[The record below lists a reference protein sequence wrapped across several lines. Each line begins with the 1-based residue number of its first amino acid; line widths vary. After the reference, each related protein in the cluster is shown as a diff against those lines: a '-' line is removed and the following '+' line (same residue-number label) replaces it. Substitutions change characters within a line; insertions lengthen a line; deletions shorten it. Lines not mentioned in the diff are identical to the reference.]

1 MRALSHSGGADPPG
15 GGSVMMAAV
24 ASRCASERP
33 SVSSGKQA
41 LDRLKTLTDFV
52 RWGASRFAE
61 AGLHYGHGTDNPVD
75 EALVLV
81 RHALHLEHDL
91 PREFYAARLTDP
103 EKRAV
108 AELIERRI
116 TERVPA
122 PYLTGEAW
130 FAGLPFFV
138 DRRVLIPRSP
148 FAELIDDGFEPWLEP
163 GRVERVLDLCT
174 GSGCIAIACA
184 LAFPTADVDA
194 VELSPDALEVA
205 RRNVARH
212 AVEERVTL
220 LEGDLWAPVAGRS
233 YDLIVS
239 NPPYVSDAAMAA
251 LPPEYAHEPELG
263 LHSGPEGLDVVGR
276 VLAGA
281 REHLRPGGVLVVEV
295 GEAADAVALAW
306 PELPFTWL
314 EFSRGGS
321 GVFLLTAEELS

>member
-1 MRALSHSGGADPPG
+1 VSP
-15 GGSVMMAAV
+15 
-24 ASRCASERP
+24 SE
-33 SVSSGKQA
+33 QA
-41 LDRLKTLTDFV
+41 LHSLSTITDFV
-52 RWGASRFAE
+52 RWGASRFGA
-61 AGLHYGHGTDNPVD
+61 AGLHYGHGTDNAVD

-81 RHALHLEHDL
+81 RHALHLGHDL
-91 PREFYAARLTDP
+91 PREFYAARLTDA

-108 AELIERRI
+108 LELIERRI
-116 TERVPA
+116 VERIPA

-138 DRRVLIPRSP
+138 DSRVLIPRSP
-148 FAELIDDGFEPWLEP
+148 FAELIEGGFAPWLEADS
-163 GRVERVLDLCT
+163 VERVLDLCT

-184 LAFPTADVDA
+184 LAFPAAEVDA
-194 VELSPDALEVA
+194 VELSPEALDVA
-205 RRNVARH
+205 RRNIERHGVGDQVA
-212 AVEERVTL
+212 L
-220 LEGDLWAPVAGRS
+220 LEGDLWLPVARRS

-239 NPPYVSDAAMAA
+239 NPPYVSDREMEV

-263 LHSGPEGLDVVGR
+263 LRSGPDGLDVVAR
-276 VLAGA
+276 IIAGA

-295 GEAADAVALAW
+295 GDSAEAVANAW

>member
-1 MRALSHSGGADPPG
+1 
-15 GGSVMMAAV
+15 MMTAV
-24 ASRCASERP
+24 AFRRASERP
-33 SVSSGKQA
+33 SVSSSKQA
-41 LDRLKTLTDFV
+41 LGSLKTIIDFV
-52 RWGASRFAE
+52 RWGASRFAA
-61 AGLHYGHGTDNPVD
+61 AGLHYGHGTDNAVD

-81 RHALHLEHDL
+81 RHALHLDHDL
-91 PREFYAARLTDP
+91 PREFYAARLTDA

-108 AELIERRI
+108 VELIERRI
-116 TERVPA
+116 DERVPA

-130 FAGLPFFV
+130 FAGLPFYV

-148 FAELIDDGFEPWLEP
+148 FAELIDSGFEPWLEA

-184 LAFPTADVDA
+184 LAFPAAEVDA
-194 VELSPDALEVA
+194 VELSPEALEVA
-205 RRNVARH
+205 QRNVARH
-212 AVEERVTL
+212 GLEDRVVL
-220 LEGDLWAPVAGRS
+220 LEGDLWAPVAGRR

-239 NPPYVSDAAMAA
+239 NPPYVSDEAMAA

-263 LHSGPEGLDVVGR
+263 LRSGKEGLDVVAR
-276 VLAGA
+276 ILAGA

-295 GEAADAVALAW
+295 GESADAVALAW
-306 PELPFTWL
+306 PELPLTWL

>member
-1 MRALSHSGGADPPG
+1 
-15 GGSVMMAAV
+15 MMAAD
-24 ASRCASERP
+24 ALRRASERP
-33 SVSSGKQA
+33 SVSSRKQA
-41 LDRLKTLTDFV
+41 LDTLKTITDFV

-81 RHALHLEHDL
+81 RHALHLGHDL
-91 PREFYAARLTDP
+91 PREFYAARLTDA

-108 AELIERRI
+108 VELLERRI

-130 FAGLPFFV
+130 FAGLPFCV

-148 FAELIDDGFEPWLEP
+148 FAELIDNGFEPWLDP
-163 GRVERVLDLCT
+163 GRLERVLDLCT
-174 GSGCIAIACA
+174 GSGCIAIACG
-184 LAFPTADVDA
+184 LAFPAAEVDA
-194 VELSPDALEVA
+194 VELSPEALEVA

-212 AVEERVTL
+212 AVEDRVVL
-220 LEGDLWAPVAGRS
+220 LEGDLWAPVSGRR

-263 LHSGPEGLDVVGR
+263 LRSGAEGLDVVAR
-276 VLAGA
+276 ILSAAG
-281 REHLRPGGVLVVEV
+281 EHLRPGGVLVVEV
-295 GEAADAVALAW
+295 GEAAEAVARAW

-314 EFSRGGS
+314 EFARGG
-321 GVFLLTAEELS
+321 GGMFLLTAEELS